1 MLTVLGN
8 RTSINVRKVHWACSE
23 LALPFRQQDVGTPS
37 VMSAPVRSGSASAAL
52 NPNGMVPVLLDDDF
66 VLWESNSILRYLANR
81 YGDGTLYPVEARA
94 RARVD
99 QWLDWQASD
108 LNGAWRYAFLALVRG
123 APHPAE
129 PAQVQ
134 ASLAAWAKFMAVL
147 EQRLADTG
155 AYVAGDHFSLAD
167 IAIGLSVH
175 RWYRTPF
182 EHPPL
187 QAVDAYYRRL
197 SDRAAFLVQCADV
210 A

>member
-1 MLTVLGN
+1 MLTILGN
-8 RTSINVRKVHWACSE
+8 RTSINVRKVHWACIE
-23 LALPFRQQDVGTPS
+23 LALPFRQQDVDTPS
-37 VMSAPVRSGSASAAL
+37 AMATPVRRGSAMAAL

-81 YGDGTLYPVEARA
+81 YGDGALYAVEAKA

-108 LNGAWRYAFLALVRG
+108 LNGAWRYAFLELVRG

-129 PAQVQ
+129 PAQIQ
-134 ASLAAWAKFMAVL
+134 ASLAAWAKCMAVL
-147 EQRLADTG
+147 DRRLADTG
-155 AYVAGDHFSLAD
+155 AYVAGEHFSLAD

-187 QAVDAYYRRL
+187 QAVDTYYRRL
-197 SDRAAFLVQCADV
+197 SDRAGFLVQCADV